1 MTKGTSETLT
11 VTGTPAEALEGQT
24 ITWKSSNKD
33 VVTVDSK
40 GKVEAVGV
48 GNATI
53 TATAAGKSDSVKDHS
68 KQSVEKNY
76 CRSGN
81 SYIEKKVLQR
91 HCQ

>member
-40 GKVEAVGV
+40 G
-48 GNATI
+48 
-53 TATAAGKSDSVKDHS
+53 
-68 KQSVEKNY
+68 
-76 CRSGN
+76 
-81 SYIEKKVLQR
+81 
-91 HCQ
+91 

>member
-40 GKVEAVGV
+40 
-48 GNATI
+48 
-53 TATAAGKSDSVKDHS
+53 VKLRLS
-68 KQSVEKNY
+68 ELETQQ
-76 CRSGN
+76 
-81 SYIEKKVLQR
+81 LQR
-91 HCQ
+91 QQQARATV